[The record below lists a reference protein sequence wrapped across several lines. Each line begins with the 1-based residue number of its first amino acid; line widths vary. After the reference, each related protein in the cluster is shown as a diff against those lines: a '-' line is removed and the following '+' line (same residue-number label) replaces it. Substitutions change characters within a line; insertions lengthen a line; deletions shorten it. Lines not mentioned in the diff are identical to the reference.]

1 MNEQITREAM
11 KKEAERRIKMLNL
24 HPNAVQEFIEE
35 GRLNRSDRTRIVS
48 PFGKHLIG
56 ALFWLNDAEKQMV
69 AQIEKEWDIYVYH
82 MTHES
87 FEFGECYD
95 MLYVSRYSDEWEAD
109 RMDLKDGFL
118 SYMSVMRQL
127 RIYLNSAISASKPLA
142 AVSSV
147 RCRKGLTP

>member
-109 RMDLKDGFL
+109 RMDLKDGFPVVYVCNATAPDL
-118 SYMSVMRQL
+118 SEFGH
-127 RIYLNSAISASKPLA
+127 IGIK
-142 AVSSV
+142 AVGGGII
-147 RCRKGLTP
+147 RTM

>member
-24 HPNAVQEFIEE
+24 HPNAVQDFIEE
-35 GRLNRSDRTRIVS
+35 GRLNRSDRTRIIS
-48 PFGKHLIG
+48 PFGKHMIG
-56 ALFWLNDAEKQMV
+56 ALFWLNDEEKQMV
-69 AQIEKEWDIYVYH
+69 SQIEKEWDIYVYH

-109 RMDLKDGFL
+109 RMDLQDGFPVVYVCNATDPDL
-118 SYMSVMRQL
+118 SEFGH
-127 RIYLNSAISASKPLA
+127 IGIK
-142 AVSSV
+142 AVGGGII
-147 RCRKGLTP
+147 RTM

>member
-1 MNEQITREAM
+1 MMNEQITREAM

-109 RMDLKDGFL
+109 RMDLKDGFPVVYVCNATAPDL
-118 SYMSVMRQL
+118 SEFGH
-127 RIYLNSAISASKPLA
+127 IGIK
-142 AVSSV
+142 AVGGGII
-147 RCRKGLTP
+147 RTM

>member
-109 RMDLKDGFL
+109 RMDL
-118 SYMSVMRQL
+118 
-127 RIYLNSAISASKPLA
+127 
-142 AVSSV
+142 
-147 RCRKGLTP
+147 

>member
-48 PFGKHLIG
+48 PFGKQLIG
-56 ALFWLNDAEKQMV
+56 ALFWLNDEEKQLV

-109 RMDLKDGFL
+109 RMDLKDGFPVVYVCNATAPDL
-118 SYMSVMRQL
+118 SEFGH
-127 RIYLNSAISASKPLA
+127 IGIK
-142 AVSSV
+142 AVGGGII
-147 RCRKGLTP
+147 RTM

>member
-48 PFGKHLIG
+48 LFGKHLIG
-56 ALFWLNDAEKQMV
+56 ALFWLNDEEKQMV
-69 AQIEKEWDIYVYH
+69 AQIEKEWDIYGSE
-82 MTHES
+82 MSLER
-87 FEFGECYD
+87 FEFGECDD

-109 RMDLKDGFL
+109 RMDLKDGFPVVYVCNATAPDL
-118 SYMSVMRQL
+118 SEFGH
-127 RIYLNSAISASKPLA
+127 IGIK
-142 AVSSV
+142 AVGGGII
-147 RCRKGLTP
+147 RTM

>member
-48 PFGKHLIG
+48 PFGKHMIG
-56 ALFWLNDAEKQMV
+56 ALFWLNDKEKKMV

-95 MLYVSRYSDEWEAD
+95 LLYVSRYSDEWEAD
-109 RMDLKDGFL
+109 RMDLKDGFPVVYVRNATAPDL
-118 SYMSVMRQL
+118 SEFGH
-127 RIYLNSAISASKPLA
+127 IGIKA
-142 AVSSV
+142 AGGGII
-147 RCRKGLTP
+147 RTM

>member
-48 PFGKHLIG
+48 PFGNPLIG
-56 ALFWLNDAEKQMV
+56 ALFWLNDEEKQMV

-109 RMDLKDGFL
+109 RMDLKDGFPVVYVCNATAPDL
-118 SYMSVMRQL
+118 SEFGH
-127 RIYLNSAISASKPLA
+127 IGIK
-142 AVSSV
+142 AVGGGII
-147 RCRKGLTP
+147 RTM

>member
-48 PFGKHLIG
+48 LFGKHLIG

-109 RMDLKDGFL
+109 RMDLKDGFPVVYVCNATAPDL
-118 SYMSVMRQL
+118 SEFGH
-127 RIYLNSAISASKPLA
+127 IGIK
-142 AVSSV
+142 AVGGGII
-147 RCRKGLTP
+147 RTM

>member
-24 HPNAVQEFIEE
+24 HHNAVQEFIEE

-56 ALFWLNDAEKQMV
+56 LNDEEKQMV

-109 RMDLKDGFL
+109 RMDLKDGFPVVYVCNATAPDL
-118 SYMSVMRQL
+118 SEFGH
-127 RIYLNSAISASKPLA
+127 IGIK
-142 AVSSV
+142 AVGGGII
-147 RCRKGLTP
+147 RTM